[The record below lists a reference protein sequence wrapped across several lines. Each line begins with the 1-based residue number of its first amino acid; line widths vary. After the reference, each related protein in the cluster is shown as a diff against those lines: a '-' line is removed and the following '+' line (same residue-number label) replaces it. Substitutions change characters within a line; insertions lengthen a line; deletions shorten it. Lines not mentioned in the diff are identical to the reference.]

1 MALKIAEFVQETRR
15 EIAKVT
21 WPTRKETTTTT
32 IMIVVMALVSAVFF
46 FGVDSFL
53 GWVIRSILNMG
64 A

>member
-1 MALKIAEFVQETRR
+1 MAFNMMQFAQETRR

-32 IMIVVMALVSAVFF
+32 IMIVVMALLSGIFF
-46 FGVDSFL
+46 FGVDSIL
-53 GWVIRSILNMG
+53 GFVIRNILGMG